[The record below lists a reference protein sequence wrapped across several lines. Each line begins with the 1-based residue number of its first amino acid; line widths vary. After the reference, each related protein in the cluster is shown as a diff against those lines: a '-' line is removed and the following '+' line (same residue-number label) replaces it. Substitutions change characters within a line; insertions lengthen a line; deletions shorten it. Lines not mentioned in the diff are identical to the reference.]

1 MAESLLDNVFL
12 ARLEYLYV
20 VTRELFFGHVSAER
34 QSRKFGVGL
43 EFADYR
49 AYTPGDDFR
58 YIDWLAYARRDDL
71 LIKLFTEEQ
80 AARIYC
86 VIDGSMSMSVGEP
99 EKLLFAKK
107 IAAAL
112 GYIGLSNLDTVTIVV
127 FDEQLRE
134 GSRTLQG
141 RGQLAHMM
149 SYLDAI
155 EPRGRSTGMGTSVQQ
170 FVRRYKGSGAGI
182 VVLLS
187 DFLDRQGYE
196 EAMRL
201 LHYHHFDVIAVQ
213 VNERNEVDPS
223 YSGDLELVDSETGER
238 RVVQMTPALLNTY
251 RRSFEEHYAELAR
264 LCKMLRRGHLPVVSD
279 VPFESVI
286 FDVFRR
292 GGFLR

>member
-1 MAESLLDNVFL
+1 MAESLLDNAFL

-86 VIDGSMSMSVGEP
+86 VIDASKSMTVGTP
-99 EKLLFAKK
+99 EKLLYAKK

-112 GYIGLSNLDTVTIVV
+112 GYIGLANLDAVTIAV

-134 GSRTLQG
+134 GVRALEG
-141 RGQLAHMM
+141 RGQDRVRMMKQDRDKGCRLPDDERLRPRADDGNLCQPPGDRNQQLAEMKT
-149 SYLDAI
+149 D
-155 EPRGRSTGMGTSVQQ
+155 
-170 FVRRYKGSGAGI
+170 RR
-182 VVLLS
+182 
-187 DFLDRQGYE
+187 
-196 EAMRL
+196 
-201 LHYHHFDVIAVQ
+201 
-213 VNERNEVDPS
+213 
-223 YSGDLELVDSETGER
+223 
-238 RVVQMTPALLNTY
+238 
-251 RRSFEEHYAELAR
+251 
-264 LCKMLRRGHLPVVSD
+264 
-279 VPFESVI
+279 
-286 FDVFRR
+286 
-292 GGFLR
+292 

>member
-1 MAESLLDNVFL
+1 MAESLLEKDFL

-34 QSRKFGVGL
+34 LSKKFGVGL

-80 AARIYC
+80 AAQVYC
-86 VIDGSMSMSVGEP
+86 LIDASRSMSVGTP
-99 EKLLFAKK
+99 QKLFYAKK
-107 IAAAL
+107 VAAAL
-112 GYIGLSNLDTVTIVV
+112 GYIGLSNLDAVTISV

-134 GSRTLQG
+134 ASRALQG
-141 RGQLAHMM
+141 RGQLGQLMAFLENITPGGAAT
-149 SYLDAI
+149 S
-155 EPRGRSTGMGTSVQQ
+155 MGLAVQQ
-170 FVRRYKGSGAGI
+170 FVRLHQGGGI
-182 VVLLS
+182 VILLS

-196 EAMRL
+196 QAIRL
-201 LHYHHFDVIAVQ
+201 LHYHHFDLLAVQ
-213 VNERNEVDPS
+213 INERNEIDPD
-223 YSGDLELVDSETGER
+223 YAGDLELVDAETGDR
-238 RVVQMTPALLNTY
+238 STVQMTPSLIASY
-251 RRSFEEHYAELAR
+251 RQSFRDHYMELER
-264 LCKMLRRGHLPVVSD
+264 LCKVLRRGYVQVVTD
-279 VPFESVI
+279 DPFENLI

>member
-1 MAESLLDNVFL
+1 MAESLLDNAFL

-86 VIDGSMSMSVGEP
+86 VIDASASMAVGEP
-99 EKLLFAKK
+99 EKLLYAKK

-112 GYIGLSNLDTVTIVV
+112 GYIGLSNLDAVTIVV

-134 GSRTLQG
+134 GSRALQG

-149 SYLDAI
+149 SYLEGI
-155 EPRGRSTGMGTSVQQ
+155 EPRGRGTAMGTALQQ
-170 FVRRYKGSGAGI
+170 FVRRYKGGAGI

-196 EAMRL
+196 EALRL

-213 VNERNEVDPS
+213 VNERNEVDPG
-223 YSGDLELVDSETGER
+223 YSGDLELIDSENGER
-238 RVVQMTPALLNTY
+238 KVVQMTPQLLDAY
-251 RRSFEEHYAELAR
+251 RGAFQEHYAELAR
-264 LCKMLRRGHLPVVSD
+264 LCKALRRGYVPVVSD
-279 VPFESVI
+279 VPFENVI

>member
-1 MAESLLDNVFL
+1 MAESLLDNAFL
-12 ARLEYLYV
+12 ARLEYLYI

-34 QSRKFGVGL
+34 QSRAFGVGL

-49 AYTPGDDFR
+49 AYAPGDDFR

-86 VIDGSMSMSVGEP
+86 IIDASQSMTVGEP
-99 EKLLFAKK
+99 EKLLYAKK

-112 GYIGLSNLDTVTIVV
+112 GYIGLANLDAVTMLV
-127 FDEQLRE
+127 FDEQLRD
-134 GSRTLQG
+134 GSRALQG
-141 RGQLAHMM
+141 RGQMHQMM
-149 SYLDAI
+149 TYLEAI
-155 EPRGRSTGMGTSVQQ
+155 RPRGRTTAIGPAIEQ
-170 FVRRYKGSGAGI
+170 FVRRYRGGAGI

-187 DFLDRQGYE
+187 DFLDRDGYE
-196 EAMRL
+196 NALRL

-213 VNERNEVDPS
+213 INERNEVDPA
-223 YSGDLELVDSETGER
+223 YSGDLELVDSETGEHR
-238 RVVQMTPALLNTY
+238 IVQMTPALLASY
-251 RRSFEEHYAELAR
+251 RQSFELHYAELAR
-264 LCKMLRRGHLPVVSD
+264 LCKVLRRSYMPVVTD
-279 VPFESVI
+279 VPFENVI

>member
-1 MAESLLDNVFL
+1 MAESLLDNTFL

-86 VIDGSMSMSVGEP
+86 VIDGSQSMTVGAP
-99 EKLLFAKK
+99 EKLLYAKK

-112 GYIGLSNLDTVTIVV
+112 GYIGLSNLDAVTIVV

-134 GSRTLQG
+134 GSRALQG
-141 RGQLAHMM
+141 RGQLAQMM
-149 SYLDAI
+149 AYLDGIQGKGA
-155 EPRGRSTGMGTSVQQ
+155 STSMGLAFEQ
-170 FVRRYKGSGAGI
+170 FVRRYKGAAGI

-187 DFLDRQGYE
+187 DFLDRDGYE
-196 EAMRL
+196 QALRL

-213 VNERNEVDPS
+213 VNERNEVDPP
-223 YSGDLELVDSETGER
+223 YTGDLELIDSENGER
-238 RVVQMTPALLNTY
+238 RVVQMTPALIETY
-251 RRSFEEHYAELAR
+251 RKSFTDHYSELER
-264 LCKMLRRGHLPVVSD
+264 LCKVLRRGYVPVVSD
-279 VPFESVI
+279 VPFENVI

>member
-1 MAESLLDNVFL
+1 MAESLLDNAFL

-80 AARIYC
+80 AAQIYC
-86 VIDGSMSMSVGEP
+86 VIDASKSMAVGTP
-99 EKLLFAKK
+99 EKLLYAKK

-112 GYIGLSNLDTVTIVV
+112 GYIGLSNLDAVTITV
-127 FDEQLRE
+127 FDDKLRE
-134 GSRTLQG
+134 GSRALQG
-141 RGQLAHMM
+141 RGQLSQMM
-149 SYLDAI
+149 KYLEAI
-155 EPRGRSTGMGTSVQQ
+155 EPRGSTTSIGTAVQQ
-170 FVRRYKGSGAGI
+170 FVRRYKGGAGI
-182 VVLLS
+182 VILLS
-187 DFLDRQGYE
+187 DFLDREGYE
-196 EAMRL
+196 QALRL

-213 VNERNEVDPS
+213 VNERNEVDPQFK
-223 YSGDLELVDSETGER
+223 GDLELVDSETGEH
-238 RVVQMTPALLNTY
+238 RVVQMTPALLEAY
-251 RRSFEEHYAELAR
+251 HQSFRDHYAELAR
-264 LCKMLRRGHLPVVSD
+264 LCKVLRRGYVPVVSD

>member
-1 MAESLLDNVFL
+1 MAESLLDKEFL

-34 QSRKFGVGL
+34 LSKKFGVGL

-80 AARIYC
+80 AAQIYC
-86 VIDGSMSMSVGEP
+86 VIDGSQSMAVGSP
-99 EKLLFAKK
+99 QKLLYAKK

-112 GYIGLSNLDTVTIVV
+112 GYIGLSNLDAVTICV
-127 FDEQLRE
+127 FDEQLRDA
-134 GSRTLQG
+134 SRSLQG
-141 RGQLAHMM
+141 RGQLGQMM
-149 SYLDAI
+149 AYLESI
-155 EPRGRSTGMGTSVQQ
+155 RPGGGGTSMGLAIKQ
-170 FVRRYKGSGAGI
+170 FVRRNQGGGI

-187 DFLDRQGYE
+187 DFLDRDGYE
-196 EAMRL
+196 QAIRL
-201 LHYHHFDVIAVQ
+201 LHYHHFDLMAVQ
-213 VNERNEVDPS
+213 INERNEVDPS
-223 YSGDLELVDSETGER
+223 YAGDLELVDAENGER
-238 RVVQMTPALLNTY
+238 RTVQMTPALVESY
-251 RRSFEEHYAELAR
+251 RGAFREHYLELER
-264 LCKMLRRGHLPVVSD
+264 LCKVLRRGYVPVVTDS
-279 VPFESVI
+279 PFENLI

>member
-1 MAESLLDNVFL
+1 MAEGLLDRGFL

-34 QSRKFGVGL
+34 LSKKFGVGL

-80 AARIYC
+80 AAQIYC
-86 VIDGSMSMSVGEP
+86 IIDASRSMAVGTP
-99 EKLLFAKK
+99 EKLLYAKK

-112 GYIGLSNLDTVTIVV
+112 GYIGLANLDAVTISV
-127 FDEQLRE
+127 FDDQLRDA
-134 GSRTLQG
+134 GRSLQG
-141 RGQLAHMM
+141 RGQLGQMM
-149 SYLDAI
+149 SYLEAI
-155 EPRGRSTGMGTSVQQ
+155 KPGGAGTSMGTAISQ
-170 FVRRYKGSGAGI
+170 FVRRHQSGGV

-187 DFLDRQGYE
+187 DFLDRAGYE
-196 EAMRL
+196 QAIRL
-201 LHYHHFDVIAVQ
+201 LHYHHFDLLAIRI
-213 VNERNEVDPS
+213 NERNEVDPS
-223 YSGDLELVDSETGER
+223 YKGDLELVDAESGQSK
-238 RVVQMTPALLNTY
+238 VVQMTPALTASY
-251 RRSFEEHYAELAR
+251 RRSFDEHYMELER
-264 LCKMLRRGHLPVVSD
+264 LCKVLRRGYIPVVTD
-279 VPFESVI
+279 HPFEELI